1 MSIHSELENLI
12 ERGQII
18 QAVKRY
24 REVFGSSLK
33 DSKAAVDMYRHHGH
47 WPDEPPA
54 QLQPSENQASE
65 SLDTALLTQ
74 EVRALWSDGMKVNA
88 IKRYREETG
97 AGLKESKQAVETMC
111 ADIVIDGGIEPES
124 HPAHTVRNTEES
136 LSVTSESQMPE
147 PQLQST
153 SSEVPVL
160 QLIAKDHPIWEA
172 LKEEGL
178 SSKEMMM
185 VEAVCN
191 LEDGVLIVGPHQI
204 RFWVDRFH
212 KWIERLDI
220 ERADV
225 TKVELSNIGQKTR
238 LVVRHKRGNARFQ
251 GIEAETAKQFE
262 QAMRPKMQKSTSRT
276 PTQLPIVQSQMSQ
289 DEKIGRVIDWII
301 DQPLPNGDKTLKKM
315 QHRISRSRFRP
326 AAEQLI
332 DDVQSKGQGQIDLVE
347 VLNLGTFLK
356 LEWPVTLTAQDYKAL
371 LEAEWS
377 PPPENMAR
385 QKGRSI
391 FGCLLLLAVSAIVAA
406 AVFVFVFA

>member
-1 MSIHSELENLI
+1 MSIHSELESLI
-12 ERGQII
+12 KRGQII

-33 DSKAAVDMYRHHGH
+33 DSKAAIDMYRHHGH
-47 WPDEPPA
+47 WPDDSPA
-54 QLQPSENQASE
+54 QLQPSENQVSE

-97 AGLKESKQAVETMC
+97 AGLKESKQMVEAIC
-111 ADIVIDGGIEPES
+111 ADIVIDGGIEPETY
-124 HPAHTVRNTEES
+124 PAQTVRNTEGS
-136 LSVTSESQMPE
+136 LSGTSESQMPE

-153 SSEVPVL
+153 SEIPVL

-172 LKEEGL
+172 LKEAGL
-178 SSKEMMM
+178 SSEEMMM

-238 LVVRHKRGNARFQ
+238 LVVRHKRGSARFQ
-251 GIEAETAKQFE
+251 GIEAEIAKQFE
-262 QAMRPKMQKSTSRT
+262 QAMRPKLQKSTSLT
-276 PTQLPIVQSQMSQ
+276 PTELPIVQSLMSQ

-347 VLNLGTFLK
+347 VLFLGTFLK
-356 LEWPVTLTAQDYKAL
+356 LEWSLTLTAQDYKAL

-377 PPPENMAR
+377 PPPENMAPP
-385 QKGRSI
+385 KGRSI

-406 AVFVFVFA
+406 AVFVLIFA